1 DDGLHERVVEAARDD
16 ADRHVGREVVEEKC
30 KMNSQCNI
38 YTCILNRY
46 GMVGEVNF
54 WRRGMRSCKMYYDR
68 IVYCGKMLVQES
80 GKEKEAT
87 KRGCR
92 KRRRGKD

>member
-1 DDGLHERVVEAARDD
+1 MMASSK
-16 ADRHVGREVVEEKC
+16 EEKC

-54 WRRGMRSCKMYYDR
+54 WRRGTRSCKMYYDR

-87 KRGCR
+87 KRGRR

>member
-1 DDGLHERVVEAARDD
+1 
-16 ADRHVGREVVEEKC
+16 
-30 KMNSQCNI
+30 MNSQCNI

-87 KRGCR
+87 KRGV
-92 KRRRGKD
+92 KG

>member
-1 DDGLHERVVEAARDD
+1 
-16 ADRHVGREVVEEKC
+16 
-30 KMNSQCNI
+30 
-38 YTCILNRY
+38 
-46 GMVGEVNF
+46 MVGEVNF

-87 KRGCR
+87 KRGRR